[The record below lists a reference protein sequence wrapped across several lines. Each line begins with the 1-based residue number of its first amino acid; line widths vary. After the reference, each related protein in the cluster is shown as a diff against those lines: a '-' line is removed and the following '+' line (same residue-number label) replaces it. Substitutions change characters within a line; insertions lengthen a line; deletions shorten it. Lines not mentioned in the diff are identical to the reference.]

1 MHLNI
6 DELGTTDSWTCGVIF
21 DQVKDEDAT
30 VDIGSY
36 VFSNKGYVTRNGDVI
51 EGMEAVAEAD
61 KVEAIKTEQ
70 AAIMANRRD

>member
-21 DQVKDEDAT
+21 DQVRDEDET
-30 VDIGSY
+30 VDIGPY
-36 VFSNKGYVTRNGDVI
+36 VANDKGYITCNGDAI
-51 EGMEAVAEAD
+51 KGMEAVAEAD

-70 AAIMANRRD
+70 AAITANRRD